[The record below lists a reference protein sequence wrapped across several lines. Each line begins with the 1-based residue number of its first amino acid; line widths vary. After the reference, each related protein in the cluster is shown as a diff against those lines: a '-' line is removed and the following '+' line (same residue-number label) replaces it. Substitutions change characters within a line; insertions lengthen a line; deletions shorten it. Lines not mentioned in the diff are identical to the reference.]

1 MLISERQ
8 QKILSLLR
16 DYPDYTVA
24 QLASALFVSEP
35 TIRRDF
41 TELESKGFI
50 TKFYGGARVNHI
62 APDAEIPFIIRE
74 NEKSAAKTEM
84 GRQAAKFV
92 RDGMVIMLDG
102 STSAFHVVPYLAP
115 FKELI
120 VVTSGAK
127 TAVALAELNIR
138 TYCTGGHMMIHS
150 YSYVGEQAENFV
162 RTINADLLFFSCHSL
177 SKDGKMTEVAI
188 EEANLRRVMMEQ
200 SNQKILLCDDSK
212 FGKLSFYN
220 MGNISEL
227 DHVISNVPLEFD
239 V

>member
-74 NEKSAAKTEM
+74 NEKSAAKTE
-84 GRQAAKFV
+84 
-92 RDGMVIMLDG
+92 
-102 STSAFHVVPYLAP
+102 
-115 FKELI
+115 LI
-120 VVTSGAK
+120 PD
-127 TAVALAELNIR
+127 I
-138 TYCTGGHMMIHS
+138 
-150 YSYVGEQAENFV
+150 
-162 RTINADLLFFSCHSL
+162 TIICISPL
-177 SKDGKMTEVAI
+177 
-188 EEANLRRVMMEQ
+188 LRR
-200 SNQKILLCDDSK
+200 KIFPTL
-212 FGKLSFYN
+212 
-220 MGNISEL
+220 
-227 DHVISNVPLEFD
+227 
-239 V
+239 